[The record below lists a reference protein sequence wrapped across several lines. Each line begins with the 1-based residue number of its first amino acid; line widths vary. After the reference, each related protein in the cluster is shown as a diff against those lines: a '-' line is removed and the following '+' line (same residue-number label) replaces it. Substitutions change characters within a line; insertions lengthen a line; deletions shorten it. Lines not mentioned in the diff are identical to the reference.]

1 MNLRKKYL
9 YTLAGTGMALGLSGC
24 VPLGEPTL
32 GDTPA
37 TESAATEESQVP
49 DGIGEFGQVVSW
61 DGVDMVISKPK
72 TFEPS
77 QYAAGADEFPDTVI
91 LNVKLTNTGDDP
103 FDPTLVYLTAS
114 SAEQEASMV
123 FDAEQKIEAP
133 PTTSVL
139 PGKSVKW
146 SVVLNVADADDLL
159 VEVSPDFALE
169 PVLFSTGG

>member
-1 MNLRKKYL
+1 MNRPKKKYL
-9 YTLAGTGMALGLSGC
+9 YTLAGTTMALGLAGC

-32 GDTPA
+32 GDTP

-49 DGIGEFGQVVSW
+49 EGIGEFGQVVHW

-72 TFEPS
+72 PYEPG

-91 LNVKLTNTGDDP
+91 LDVKLTNTGDEP
-103 FDPTLVYLTAS
+103 FDPALVFLTAS
-114 SAEQEASMV
+114 SAEQEASQV
-123 FDAEQKIEAP
+123 FDMDSDQTP
-133 PTTSVL
+133 MTSVK

-146 SVVLNVADADDLL
+146 SVVYNVADADDIL